1 MSSLCRLMLP
11 NEFTNEFQSYVM
23 ETFFQSEP
31 MNQCLQTKIPDEID
45 LCWLEQVLFKA
56 KFDQLTLAFYD
67 SNFSN
72 NLPIAYSINHHDQI
86 HDDNVH
92 SDVLYSSLNRT
103 SLHKYDQINNLISKL
118 HENINLFEQFQC
130 EHLFHIYF
138 LGVHP
143 NYRQNRLASQLIQH
157 SISLAKDKHFDLIY
171 ADATSIYSTN
181 AFLRNDFQILK
192 TIDYASYE
200 NSSGDKIFRPIQNH
214 KGCSIVLKDL
224 RNQ

>member
-130 EHLFHIYF
+130 EHLFHIY
-138 LGVHP
+138 
-143 NYRQNRLASQLIQH
+143 